1 MNKKNSPIR
10 KTSNKKFGTNKILPN
25 TNMFS
30 PPIKPKKHPKN
41 SKRLTLMDNN
51 GYKEFDKLYNSKED
65 KTKPDSP
72 YPPHSTFAQYT
83 KTGKI
88 EGNLKDNNQ
97 DSAVLL
103 NNIFDLDYCVYAIMD
118 GHGFNGHFVSQL
130 VKKNI
135 EEYFTKKENYCKNSE
150 TISLDIIKHALK
162 KNDYTQIKK
171 FYKKCQDDLLDS
183 TFDTHFSGT
192 TCVIVF
198 KIGNTIICSNV
209 GDSRAM
215 IVKKN
220 NNDFLNEKLSEDQ
233 KPENPKEKERI
244 EANNGCILKCDDDP
258 DGPWRIFQKGEKF
271 PGIAMARSLGDE
283 VGHSCGV
290 SYEPEIIEK
299 NIDNNYKYVVV
310 ASDGIW
316 EFLDNDAVMT
326 ILNPFFNNEDAEGA
340 VRAITKIAIK
350 KWEEDDN
357 YQDDITIILAFFN
370 K

>member
-1 MNKKNSPIR
+1 MDKKNR
-10 KTSNKKFGTNKILPN
+10 KTSNKKLGTNKVLPN
-25 TNMFS
+25 TSVYS
-30 PPIKPKKHPKN
+30 PPTKPKRPKN
-41 SKRLTLMDNN
+41 SKRLTLMDEN
-51 GYKEFDKLYNSKED
+51 GYKEFEKLYNGKED

-72 YPPHSTFAQYT
+72 HAPHSTFATYT

-103 NNIFDLDYCVYAIMD
+103 NNIFNLDYCIYAIMD

-135 EEYFTKKENYCKNSE
+135 EEYFTKKENYCKSSE
-150 TISLDIIKHALK
+150 TITIDLIKHNLK
-162 KNDYTQIKK
+162 NKNYQMIKN
-171 FYKKCQDDLLDS
+171 FYKKCQNDLIDS
-183 TFDTHFSGT
+183 SFDTHFSGT

-198 KIGNTIICSNV
+198 KIEKLILCANV

-215 IVKKN
+215 IVKKVN
-220 NNDFLNEKLSEDQ
+220 NEFIQEKLSEDQ
-233 KPENPKEKERI
+233 KPENPTEKARI
-244 EANNGCILKCDDDP
+244 EASNGCILKCQDDP
-258 DGPWRIFQKGEKF
+258 DGPWRIFQKGENF
-271 PGIAMARSLGDE
+271 PGIAMSRSLGDE

-290 SYEPEIIEK
+290 SYEPDIIEK
-299 NIDNNYKYVVV
+299 TIDESYKYIIV

-316 EFLDNDAVMT
+316 EFLDNEVVMKF
-326 ILNPFFNNEDAEGA
+326 LNPYYGNEDAEGA
-340 VRAITKIAIK
+340 LRFITKVAVK

-357 YQDDITIILAFFN
+357 YQDDITSVLAFIN